1 MLSSPVIACTK
12 HCSEEGVHAVNHRA
26 QQLKGIL
33 LAGGSGSRLAPLTAV
48 TSKQLLPVYDK
59 PLVYYPL
66 STLMLAGI
74 RDILVISTPEELPRF
89 CALLGD
95 GSRFGLTL
103 RYCAQPSPDGLAQ
116 AFLLAEDYLARES
129 CAMVLGDNLFHGGGL
144 GRLLRRAAARA
155 EESARATV
163 FACRVRDPERFGVV
177 SFDESGRAVSL
188 AEKPSRPGSPYAV
201 TGLYFYPPGVSGL
214 ARTLRPSARGE
225 LEITELNSL
234 YLARGLLDVE
244 LLGRGAAWL
253 DAGTPESLFEAGAF
267 VRMLQLRQGLV
278 LSCPEE
284 IAYRS
289 GWIGREELLRA
300 AAQCAVTSYGEHLL
314 ALAEGSLP

>member
-1 MLSSPVIACTK
+1 MHSSPVIACTK
-12 HCSEEGVHAVNHRA
+12 HCSEEGVHAVSHRA

-74 RDILVISTPEELPRF
+74 RDILVISTPEDLPRF
-89 CALLGD
+89 CELLGD

-116 AFLLAEDYLARES
+116 AFLLAEDYLAGEG
-129 CAMVLGDNLFHGGGL
+129 CAMVLGDNFYYGGGL
-144 GRLLRRAAARA
+144 LRLLRAAAARA
-155 EESARATV
+155 EKSARATV
-163 FACRVRDPERFGVV
+163 FACRVHDPERFGVV
-177 SFDESGRAVSL
+177 AFDESGRAVSL
-188 AEKPSRPGSPYAV
+188 TEKPSRPASPYAV
-201 TGLYFYPPGVSGL
+201 TGLYFYPAGVSAL
-214 ARTLRPSARGE
+214 ARTLCPSARSE

-289 GWIGREELLRA
+289 GWIGREELLQA
-300 AAQCAVTSYGEHLL
+300 AAQCAVTAYGEHLL